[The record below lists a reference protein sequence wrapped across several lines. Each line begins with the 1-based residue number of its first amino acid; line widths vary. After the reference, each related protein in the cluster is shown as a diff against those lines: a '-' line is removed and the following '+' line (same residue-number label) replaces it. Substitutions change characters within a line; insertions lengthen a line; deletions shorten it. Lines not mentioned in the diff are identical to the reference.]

1 MDASDITR
9 QILAQATLKGYNT
22 LLLKEGQPRAN
33 YDLSNNC
40 CGFYDPSSC
49 SWDVM
54 TNIYIPAYPSYELRN
69 LVNQGL
75 VANTCIPTST
85 VSITKQS
92 AVICPPLVYTVP
104 LGNT

>member
-9 QILAQATLKGYNT
+9 QIQGQATLKGYNI
-22 LLLKEGQPRAN
+22 LLIKERQPRAN
-33 YDLSNNC
+33 YDLSNC
-40 CGFYDPSSC
+40 CGFYDPSSNQ
-49 SWDVM
+49 WDISQNFFPP
-54 TNIYIPAYPSYELRN
+54 TFSSYEFRN

-75 VANTCIPTST
+75 VSNGCIPTNT

-92 AVICPPLVYTVP
+92 SEVCPPFSYTVP